1 MYFKLIRWSGYRFSI
16 FSSAQQSKDE
26 KQGAGY
32 KGLATVGSSPLLLLH
47 RPGAA
52 LKIPHCSPI
61 CCAHFGP
68 FGSSVVFGGRERIF
82 RRTTHHTFP
91 RSQLSFSTF
100 RGVSL
105 NWVELNICL
114 RTKGECFI
122 ITISLYDCSYSVL
135 ISVIFRRRNGDKST
149 FIFATACRERREK
162 TPPATLTC
170 WELCVSPPSP
180 LGANRSGHCRHIYRS
195 GGVLHWLAS
204 SQSPGGGIDG
214 RISFHWRPTFPS
226 AG

>member
-1 MYFKLIRWSGYRFSI
+1 MRECDLTYFLTRSTSQLIYRERLMYFKLIRWSGYRFSI
-16 FSSAQQSKDE
+16 FSSAQQSKADE

-52 LKIPHCSPI
+52 LKIPHCSSI

-68 FGSSVVFGGRERIF
+68 FRSSVVFGGRE
-82 RRTTHHTFP
+82 TYLSPHTHPP

-149 FIFATACRERREK
+149 FIFATACRQRREK
-162 TPPATLTC
+162 LPPL
-170 WELCVSPPSP
+170 L
-180 LGANRSGHCRHIYRS
+180 
-195 GGVLHWLAS
+195 
-204 SQSPGGGIDG
+204 
-214 RISFHWRPTFPS
+214 
-226 AG
+226 

>member
-52 LKIPHCSPI
+52 LKIPHCSSI
-61 CCAHFGP
+61 RCAHFGP
-68 FGSSVVFGGRERIF
+68 FRSSVVFGGRERIF
-82 RRTTHHTFP
+82 HRTHTPHIPP

-122 ITISLYDCSYSVL
+122 ITISLYDCSYCVL
-135 ISVIFRRRNGDKST
+135 ISVIFRRRNDDKST
-149 FIFATACRERREK
+149 FIFATACE
-162 TPPATLTC
+162 
-170 WELCVSPPSP
+170 
-180 LGANRSGHCRHIYRS
+180 S
-195 GGVLHWLAS
+195 GGRKLPPLL
-204 SQSPGGGIDG
+204 
-214 RISFHWRPTFPS
+214 
-226 AG
+226 